1 MQNKKF
7 WFYQLKSFLPL
18 TIGYLFLLG
27 IIKLLTILYYIP
39 KSFFWDVIRFSLP
52 FLVIWFFINSY
63 QSAKRLK
70 AIIKEQGI
78 PASTPI
84 EAQLLHTN
92 KLQRRKSDH
101 LIRSLHN
108 HQQEQL
114 DHVELYSHEIKNSLT
129 SLQAAAENNDMV
141 PSKAIRQAVQQANY
155 HLEML
160 LNDERLAMSSNDFN
174 FEWVNLEALIMTILK
189 QNSSIFISRQLV
201 PKLQHLN
208 GISVLT
214 DKKWLRFCI
223 NQLLANAV
231 KYSPNG
237 ATIFFNWVDNSLQII
252 DQGTGIPSS
261 DLPRIY
267 DNGFSGKT
275 GHQTT
280 KSTGMGLYLVKKIT
294 AQLNFD
300 LTITSKTGQ
309 GTCATLHF
317 PGNNVR
323 HKTIKK

>member
-70 AIIKEQGI
+70 AIIKEQAI

-101 LIRSLHN
+101 LIRSLRN

-141 PSKAIRQAVQQANY
+141 PSKVIRQAVQQANY

-237 ATIFFNWVDNSLQII
+237 ATIFFNWVDNSL
-252 DQGTGIPSS
+252 
-261 DLPRIY
+261 
-267 DNGFSGKT
+267 
-275 GHQTT
+275 
-280 KSTGMGLYLVKKIT
+280 
-294 AQLNFD
+294 
-300 LTITSKTGQ
+300 
-309 GTCATLHF
+309 
-317 PGNNVR
+317 
-323 HKTIKK
+323 

>member
-18 TIGYLFLLG
+18 TIVYLFLLG

-39 KSFFWDVIRFSLP
+39 QSFFWDVIRFSLP

-70 AIIKEQGI
+70 AIIKEQDI
-78 PASTPI
+78 PANTPT

-92 KLQRRKSDH
+92 KFQRRKSDH

-129 SLQAAAENNDMV
+129 SLQADAENNDMV
-141 PSKAIRQAVQQANY
+141 PSKVIRQAIQQADY

-174 FEWVNLEALIMTILK
+174 FEWINLQALITTILK
-189 QNSSIFISRQLV
+189 QNSSVFISRQLV
-201 PKLQHLN
+201 PKLQHLT

-214 DKKWLRFCI
+214 DRKWLRFCI
-223 NQLLANAV
+223 NQLLTNAI

-237 ATIFFNWVDNSLQII
+237 ATIFFNWADNSLQII
-252 DQGTGIPSS
+252 NQGTGISSS

-267 DNGFSGKT
+267 DNGFSGKN

-309 GTCATLHF
+309 GTRATLHF
-317 PGNNVR
+317 PGNNVK
-323 HKTIKK
+323 HKAIKK